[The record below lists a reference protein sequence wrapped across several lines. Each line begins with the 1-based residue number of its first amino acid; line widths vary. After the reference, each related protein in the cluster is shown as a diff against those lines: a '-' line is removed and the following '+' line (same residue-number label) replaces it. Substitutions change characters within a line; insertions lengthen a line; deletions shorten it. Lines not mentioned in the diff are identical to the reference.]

1 MGAKSFRFFTLWH
14 RHLPEFGVSNCGKK
28 YCTALGSS
36 ITRRESKSGA
46 NWEATKLAGNFCNLS
61 ANVWKKCALSENV
74 FTGKLVRKF
83 STLTK
88 SLSWMNGWVNS
99 SSKGDL
105 VIAAAASSS
114 LGICV
119 RMDSMNVPV
128 QMKKTCIR
136 LRMLC
141 GWQGVH
147 LRQL

>member
-1 MGAKSFRFFTLWH
+1 MWH
-14 RHLPEFGVSNCGKK
+14 HHLPEFGVKNCGKK

-46 NWEATKLAGNFCNLS
+46 NWDATKLAGNFCNLS

-74 FTGKLVRKF
+74 FTGRLVRKF

-105 VIAAAASSS
+105 LIAAAS
-114 LGICV
+114 GICV

-128 QMKKTCIR
+128 QMKTCIS
-136 LRMLC
+136 RMLC
-141 GWQGVH
+141 GWRPTV
-147 LRQL
+147 